1 MPLLAIDPSLGREMI
16 NAMRHEALTL
26 KALTQHLPLR
36 SWLDQ
41 FVDEC
46 TANLPTH
53 KCWLDEDDNETIIM
67 EGIYDGWKHI
77 FINVEFDF
85 EGSDDQ
91 VCYACVKPYEM
102 KDKKEPASYNQSPPG
117 GLYKNYPYL
126 YRSKIS
132 KETWLDLTKLW
143 IKVYNMK
150 RDRKEKETKEQGD
163 DADGS

>member
-1 MPLLAIDPSLGREMI
+1 MPLLAIDPNLGRETI

-26 KALTQHLPLR
+26 KALTKHGPLR

-53 KCWLDEDDNETIIM
+53 KCWLDEEDGETIVV

-77 FINVEFDF
+77 FIHVEFDF
-85 EGSDDQ
+85 EGTSDQ
-91 VCYACVKPYEM
+91 VCYACLKPYEM
-102 KDKKEPASYNQSPPG
+102 KDKKEPSSYNQTPPG
-117 GLYKNYPYL
+117 LYHNYPYL
-126 YRSKIS
+126 YRQKIS

-143 IKVYNMK
+143 IKVYRLK
-150 RDRKEKETKEQGD
+150 KEKAQPEEKEEESKD
-163 DADGS
+163 DS